1 MIKVGIIGATGYTGV
16 ELLKILLRHPQ
27 VKITLVTSE
36 KYAGKKISDVFP
48 SFYGETDLVLE
59 ELNSDSIQKKCELV
73 FSCLPHK
80 SAMTH
85 VPKWIKAE
93 LKVVDLSA
101 DFRFESPATY
111 EKWYEKHTAPDLL
124 KKSVYGLSE
133 LYRDKIKKSQ
143 LVGNPGCYPTGA
155 ILSLVPF
162 IKTKVIDPDS
172 IIIDSK
178 SGVSGAG
185 RSAVVES
192 LYTEVNESVH
202 AYKVGH
208 HRHMPEIEKELSLAA
223 GREIVISFTPHLIP
237 MDRGILSTIY
247 AKVTKKM
254 TTGSA
259 LKILSDFYKNEPFVK
274 ILPEGTL
281 PRTKDVYGTNNC
293 QIGSVYDP
301 RTNRIILVAAID
313 NLMKGASSQ
322 AVQNMN
328 LMCGFEETLGL
339 L

>member
-1 MIKVGIIGATGYTGV
+1 MIKVGIVGATGYTGV
-16 ELLKILLRHPQ
+16 ELLKILLHHPQ
-27 VKITLVTSE
+27 VKITLATSE
-36 KYAGKKISDVFP
+36 KYAGKKVSEVFAF
-48 SFYGETDLVLE
+48 FYGQTDLALE
-59 ELNSDSIQKKCELV
+59 ELDSPSIQKKCDFV

-85 VPKWIKAE
+85 VPVWIKAG

-101 DFRFESPATY
+101 DFRFESPDIY
-111 EKWYEKHTAPDLL
+111 EKWYEKHTAPELL
-124 KKSVYGLSE
+124 KKAVYGLPE

-155 ILSLVPF
+155 LLSLVPF
-162 IKTKVIDPDS
+162 IKSGSLDLET

-192 LYTEVNESVH
+192 LYAEVNESVH
-202 AYKVGH
+202 AYKVGN

-223 GREIVISFTPHLIP
+223 GREVVISFTPHLIP

-247 AKVTKKM
+247 AKVIQKM
-254 TTGSA
+254 TTGAA

-274 ILPEGTL
+274 ILPEGIL
-281 PRTKDVYGTNNC
+281 PRTKDVFGTNNC
-293 QIGSVYDP
+293 QIGALHDP
-301 RTNRIILVAAID
+301 RTNRLILVSAID

-322 AVQNMN
+322 AIQNMN
-328 LMCGFEETLGL
+328 LMCGFEETLAL